1 MKNGRADVL
10 DADATLHAIEG
21 CDLVYDCE
29 AALTLLPF
37 VPPRRYLRLFN
48 LRNCYYAGSR
58 FLDHVDND
66 RFDPWPWRFHPLFFF
81 SHSFLPCRTLGLG
94 PGRRFRPF
102 SSRRLGDLA
111 CLTAHSRVSSTRFSS
126 LFRSIQCFDN
136 NGLYKQKGCWHGS
149 SDSKPISGSTVADLR
164 RDGMLTVTTNQQRG
178 LARLT
183 ERGNWFVRTLIE
195 AERI

>member
-1 MKNGRADVL
+1 MAGPDVL

-48 LRNCYYAGSR
+48 LRSCYYAGSR

-81 SHSFLPCRTLGLG
+81 RTAFFL
-94 PGRRFRPF
+94 
-102 SSRRLGDLA
+102 A
-111 CLTAHSRVSSTRFSS
+111 
-126 LFRSIQCFDN
+126 
-136 NGLYKQKGCWHGS
+136 
-149 SDSKPISGSTVADLR
+149 
-164 RDGMLTVTTNQQRG
+164 
-178 LARLT
+178 AR
-183 ERGNWFVRTLIE
+183 
-195 AERI
+195 

>member
-1 MKNGRADVL
+1 MRFYTTVQWLAEPLRTVPAARLSGVGATGPTGIHLVTELRKTVASVRVIARSMPSSRDCFLRRQLKNGRADVL

-66 RFDPWPWRFHPLFFF
+66 RFDPCPWRFHPLFFF
-81 SHSFLPCRTLGLG
+81 SHSADLETLRALPRTA
-94 PGRRFRPF
+94 
-102 SSRRLGDLA
+102 A
-111 CLTAHSRVSSTRFSS
+111 CL
-126 LFRSIQCFDN
+126 L
-136 NGLYKQKGCWHGS
+136 
-149 SDSKPISGSTVADLR
+149 
-164 RDGMLTVTTNQQRG
+164 RG
-178 LARLT
+178 LARFF
-183 ERGNWFVRTLIE
+183 GRTFARFFRLAMIIPPTLLSAALILL
-195 AERI
+195 